1 MSGARR
7 AALSACLVA
16 LSLAL
21 HAVERTLPPLP
32 LPGAHLGLANG
43 VALLALWQ
51 WGLVPAMALSLSRVV
66 LASLA
71 GGRLGGPGFWL
82 SVGGALA
89 SLAVMGSARGWAAG
103 HPQRLVPLS
112 ILGGVAHNLGQLAAF
127 RLLVHADGAA
137 CLMPALVLLGA
148 ASGAAVGEGARRVLP
163 AFDRAAGQTERPQ
176 TPAQALAAR
185 TGGLGASARPVA
197 REVARAPWPHGA
209 AGVVLSAALL
219 ASLALA
225 AGGDRLAHAAL
236 SDGRRARGA
245 LAARI
250 EVAGEAPRL
259 VPLAEDRTERI
270 EAGPVQM
277 VVEVRGGRVRVRE
290 STCPDR
296 FCVRTGWI
304 ERPGQSIVCVPGLVV
319 ITVVADMA
327 GGTAGA
333 AQVSPWPGTGLD
345 AVDAVTR

>member
-1 MSGARR
+1 MSRARR
-7 AALSACLVA
+7 ASLYACLVA

-32 LPGAHLGLANG
+32 LPGSHLGLANG

-103 HPQRLVPLS
+103 RPQRLVPLS

-137 CLMPALVLLGA
+137 WLMPALALLGA

-163 AFDRAAGQTERPQ
+163 AFIGAAGQTEGPKA
-176 TPAQALAAR
+176 PALAVPA
-185 TGGLGASARPVA
+185 GELGEWAQPVA
-197 REVARAPWPHGA
+197 REAAPTPWAQGA
-209 AGVVLSAALL
+209 GSVVLAAALL

-225 AGGDRLAHAAL
+225 AGGDRLAHAAI

-245 LAARI
+245 LAAWI
-250 EVAGEAPRL
+250 EVGGEAPRL
-259 VPLAEDRTERI
+259 VPLAEDRIERI

-304 ERPGQSIVCVPGLVV
+304 GRPGQAIVCVPGRVV

-327 GGTAGA
+327 GETAGA
-333 AQVSPWPGTGLD
+333 GQVSPWPGTGLD